1 MRALLFTILAVL
13 LSGCSTLFGNT
24 PDGTAGCE
32 NSESVCI
39 EITDSYR
46 GYREKLERLL
56 IRHEGYRRHPYDD
69 NGSLSVGYA
78 RNLTTNGIS
87 EQEALYLLRNDLDR
101 IEKQLQEKYPVVE
114 ELNPERYSVVVSMA
128 YVLGMRG
135 LSEFKDMWAA
145 IERRDYP
152 RAGVE
157 IYMSKFCND
166 VGRRCPELAEMMWHG
181 KAE

>member
-1 MRALLFTILAVL
+1 MKPLLFGILAVL
-13 LSGCSTLFGNT
+13 LGGCSSLFGDT
-24 PDGTAGCE
+24 PDGTAGCSE
-32 NSESVCI
+32 SESVCI
-39 EITDSYR
+39 EITNGYQ
-46 GYREKLERLL
+46 GYREKLERLI
-56 IRHEGYRRHPYDD
+56 IRHEGYRRHPYND
-69 NGSLSVGYA
+69 NNDLSVGYA